1 VKAYIRARSRRQVL
15 IFFGIGYVILALMA
29 MFPPL
34 YLATSGIRTPVL
46 GMPFTLFY
54 WALNGVLVFVL
65 ILGLNVVE
73 RIRGELDPEPAVKDE
88 GTAG

>member
-15 IFFGIGYVILALMA
+15 VFFGIAYAILALMA

-34 YLATSGIRTPVL
+34 YLATSGIRTSVL

-54 WALNGVLVFVL
+54 WTLNGVLVFVL
-65 ILGLNVVE
+65 ILGLNIVE
-73 RIRGELDPEPAVKDE
+73 RIRGELDPELAGEDE
-88 GTAG
+88 GTGS